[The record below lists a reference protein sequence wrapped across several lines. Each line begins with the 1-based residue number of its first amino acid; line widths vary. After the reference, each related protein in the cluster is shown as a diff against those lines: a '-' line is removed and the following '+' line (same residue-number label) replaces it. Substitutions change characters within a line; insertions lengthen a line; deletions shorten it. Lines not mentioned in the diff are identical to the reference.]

1 MTDIIFHHYERSPF
15 SEKVRLVFGLKG
27 ITWRSVI
34 IPAWMPKPELTPLTG
49 GYRKTPVM
57 QIGAD
62 IYCDTR
68 IILREIDRR
77 FPKFALHAAGG
88 GDLIAAW
95 ADTTLFTNTVGIVF
109 ATSGDRF
116 PKELREDREKFS
128 GGRFS
133 ADRFKAYL
141 PALSAQFDAQLRWIE
156 EALADG
162 RGYLLGGSP
171 SIADFA
177 VYHPLW
183 FVRLNVRQPDFVAAY
198 SSVTAWLERM
208 RAHGHGV
215 AMPFEAKEALAI
227 AKAASPAA
235 VEAEPYDDPS
245 GCRVGDQVTVAAN
258 DYGRDPVAGK
268 LLAVNDCEIVIRR
281 HDPLAGDLNIHFPRV
296 GFDLTAVP
304 A

>member
-1 MTDIIFHHYERSPF
+1 MTDIILHHYERSPF

-27 ITWRSVI
+27 VSWRSVI

-62 IYCDTR
+62 VYCDTR

-88 GDLIAAW
+88 GDLVAAW

-141 PALSAQFDAQLRWIE
+141 PALSAQFGAHLRWIE

-162 RGYLLGGSP
+162 RSFLLGGSP

-183 FVRLNVRQPDFVAAY
+183 FVRLNVRQPDFVAGHSA
-198 SSVTAWLERM
+198 VKAWLERM
-208 RAHGHGV
+208 SNYGHG
-215 AMPFEAKEALAI
+215 APTPLDGKEALAI

-235 VEAEPYDDPS
+235 LEAGPRDDAS
-245 GCRVGDQVTVAAN
+245 GFRVGEQVTVAAN
-258 DYGRDPVAGK
+258 DYGRDPVAGE
-268 LLAVNDCEIVIRR
+268 LLAVNDSAIVIRR
-281 HDPLAGDLNIHFPRV
+281 HDPVAGDLNIHFPRV
-296 GFDLTAVP
+296 GFDLA
-304 A
+304 AAQA